1 MGNIKIIADSTC
13 DLSQNLIKQY
23 DITIIPLCIVLD
35 MESYYDLEEIV
46 PEKIYEWSENCH
58 KTPKTSAPSIQKVED
73 ILLPFIKEGKDIIF
87 IGISEEMSTTCNVVH
102 LIKNEYLYE
111 RIFVINSMNLS
122 TGIGLQVLRAANMAG
137 EGYRAEEIVAVIEG
151 ARSDVR
157 ASFVVDTLEYLAM
170 GGRCSSVTA
179 LLASKLKLKPMIE
192 VANGKMGVTK
202 KYRGTL
208 ERSIMKYVEDM
219 KEDLCKADK
228 SYVFITHSGCTNE
241 IIEEVKNYLAKLNY
255 FENIEITRA
264 GGVVSSH
271 CGPGT
276 LGVLFYE
283 K

>member
-1 MGNIKIIADSTC
+1 MGVIKIIADSTC
-13 DLSQNLIKQY
+13 DLSSELVKQY

-46 PEKIYEWSENCH
+46 PEEIYKWADAQH
-58 KTPKTSAPSIQKVED
+58 KTPKTSAPSIQKVKD
-73 ILLPFIKEGKDIIF
+73 ILLPFIKEEKDIIF
-87 IGISEEMSTTCNVVH
+87 LGISEEMSTTCNVVN
-102 LIKNEYLYE
+102 LVKNDYNYQ

-122 TGIGLQVLRAANMAG
+122 TGIGLQVLRAANMAKK
-137 EGYRAEEIVAVIEG
+137 GYVAEEIVSAIEE
-151 ARSDVR
+151 ARGDVR

-179 LLASKLKLKPMIE
+179 LLANKLKLKPMIE
-192 VANGKMGVTK
+192 VSKGLMGVTK
-202 KYRGTL
+202 KYRGTF
-208 ERSIMKYVEDM
+208 EKSIMKYVEDM
-219 KEDLCKADK
+219 RTDLCNADK
-228 SYVFITHSGCTNE
+228 SVVFITHSGCNHE
-241 IIEEVKNYLAKLNY
+241 IIERVKQYLVDLNY

>member
-1 MGNIKIIADSTC
+1 MGEIKIVADSTC
-13 DLSQNLIKQY
+13 DLSPELIMQY
-23 DITIIPLCIVLD
+23 DITIIPLCIILD

-46 PEKIYEWSENCH
+46 PEDIYKWANEQH

-73 ILLPFIKEGKDIIF
+73 ILMPFIKEEKDIIF
-87 IGISEEMSTTCNVVH
+87 LGISEEMSTTCNVVNI
-102 LIKNEYLYE
+102 IKNEYNYSRLF
-111 RIFVINSMNLS
+111 IINSMNLS
-122 TGIGLQVLRAANMAG
+122 TGIGLQVLRAATMAKKG
-137 EGYRAEEIVAVIEG
+137 FKAEEIVATIEET
-151 ARSDVR
+151 RCDVR

-179 LLASKLKLKPMIE
+179 LLANKLKLKPMIE
-192 VANGKMGVTK
+192 VSNGKMGVTK

-208 ERSIMKYVEDM
+208 EKSIMKYIEDM
-219 KEDLCKADK
+219 RVDLCKSDK
-228 SYVFITHSGCTNE
+228 AMVFITHSGCDSKM
-241 IIEEVKNYLAKLNY
+241 IEQVKQYLVDFNY